1 MASKKMRK
9 TLFLTIIFLAAGFYF
24 ADGVKAGAGENV
36 SGWAWSE
43 F

>member
-1 MASKKMRK
+1 MKKV
-9 TLFLTIIFLAAGFYF
+9 LFFIVIFLAAGFYF
-24 ADGVKAGAGENV
+24 ADGARAGAGENV